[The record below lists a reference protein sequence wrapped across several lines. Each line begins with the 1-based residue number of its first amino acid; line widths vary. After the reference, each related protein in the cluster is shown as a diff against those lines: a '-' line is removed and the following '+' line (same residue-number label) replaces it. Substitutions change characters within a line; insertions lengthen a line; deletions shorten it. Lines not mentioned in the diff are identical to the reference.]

1 MNKISFTQDIL
12 KKVSDDNNIPLEL
25 VKYSFD
31 IMLENLND
39 LVRNTDASSIF
50 VPEIGTLYANYQ
62 KLNVFKNSSKVDKG
76 LIQSKIDNIEKL
88 IKLNKRNKNY
98 SVNRHLQKPFLK
110 NHFFSKGLSVE
121 EIEQKQNE
129 TRK

>member
-1 MNKISFTQDIL
+1 
-12 KKVSDDNNIPLEL
+12 
-25 VKYSFD
+25 
-31 IMLENLND
+31 MLENLND

-62 KLNVFKNSSKVDKG
+62 KLNVFKNSNKVDKD
-76 LIQSKIDNIEKL
+76 LIQSKINNIEKL
-88 IKLNKRNKNY
+88 IELNKQNKNY

-110 NHFFSKGLSVE
+110 NHFFSKGLSIE

>member
-12 KKVSDDNNIPLEL
+12 KKVSDDNDIPLEL

-62 KLNVFKNSSKVDKG
+62 KLNVFKNSNKVDKD
-76 LIQSKIDNIEKL
+76 LIQSKINNIEKL
-88 IKLNKRNKNY
+88 IELNKQNKNY

-110 NHFFSKGLSVE
+110 NHFFSKGLSIE

>member
-1 MNKISFTQDIL
+1 MNKISFTQDVL

-62 KLNVFKNSSKVDKG
+62 KLNVFKNSNKVDKD
-76 LIQSKIDNIEKL
+76 LIQSKINNIEKL
-88 IKLNKRNKNY
+88 IFAL
-98 SVNRHLQKPFLK
+98 
-110 NHFFSKGLSVE
+110 
-121 EIEQKQNE
+121 
-129 TRK
+129 